1 MPRPAPRSIAQLAVA
16 CCLLALLAWG
26 WSYLP
31 SHFHTESRRG
41 QLFLIYTDGSIGK
54 FDSSSPDFNGFDA
67 MVSGLVG
74 QAPRNRQWQGLGV
87 AAFIGEWPKFIPESN
102 GGAVMVSYV
111 AVVLPYWSIVI
122 ATALVALIAIWRHRR
137 AKRREF
143 HGSCL
148 SCGYDLR
155 FSRDRCPECGSLIP
169 EPPPREREVA
179 A

>member
-1 MPRPAPRSIAQLAVA
+1 MPRPAPRSIAHLAVA
-16 CCLLALLAWG
+16 CCLVALLAWG

-54 FDSSSPDFNGFDA
+54 FDSASPDFDGFDA
-67 MVSGLVG
+67 MISGLAG
-74 QAPRNRQWQGLGV
+74 QAPRNRRWQGLGF

-102 GGAVMVSYV
+102 GAVMVSYV
-111 AVVLPYWSIVI
+111 AVIVPYWSIVI
-122 ATALVALIAIWRHRR
+122 VTGLVALLAIWRHRR

-169 EPPPREREVA
+169 QQEA
-179 A
+179 AA